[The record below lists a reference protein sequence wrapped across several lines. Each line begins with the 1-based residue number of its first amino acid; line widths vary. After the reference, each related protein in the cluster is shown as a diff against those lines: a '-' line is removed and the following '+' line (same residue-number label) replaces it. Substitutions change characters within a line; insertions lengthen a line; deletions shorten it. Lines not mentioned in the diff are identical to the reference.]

1 MNPDPNQNNN
11 QSSVPQNNTT
21 NQSSSNQS
29 SQSIVPELGNE
40 TPMSIEPIT
49 ELTTKPVTSQ
59 PEVEPFQ
66 SQAPTPSSIE
76 SKIPESIFTNTINP
90 SALDTTE
97 NSANL
102 GTLKA
107 QPETQIFE
115 KNEYKP
121 QTTSFLSQ
129 PSLNTSKVTQPL
141 SDIAT
146 SSIAP
151 NPINKTIT
159 QNTEITEKSNAVEMP
174 IVNKSILDQSPAS
187 VNFNPVEN
195 LFKTPNPE
203 VNPATTATTATT
215 TPAHTSITE
224 TTRTSNKGPNIFS
237 SVNKQTFILLG
248 AGILGVLIV
257 GVGILLISNLS
268 QTSQKTELII
278 PQENLVRETE
288 LTPTPNVS
296 KTSNQDYIIKSA
308 EVSSAIKQIT
318 TNYPVNLNNQNL
330 DKESIRIAANQI
342 ISQDE
347 KLRLLDISSA
357 ETAVLNTTITSDLK
371 EFANLH
377 DEIYLTLTQN
387 QQVTLQKRNELQARY
402 NNLKLKIENNFTKVS
417 QEVR

>member
-21 NQSSSNQS
+21 NQSSSSQS
-29 SQSIVPELGNE
+29 TQSIVPELGNE

-59 PEVEPFQ
+59 PEVVPFQ
-66 SQAPTPSSIE
+66 SQAPTPASIE

-97 NSANL
+97 NSGNL

-129 PSLNTSKVTQPL
+129 PSLNTSNVTQPL

-151 NPINKTIT
+151 NPINNTIT
-159 QNTEITEKSNAVEMP
+159 QNTEVTEKSNAVEMSSD
-174 IVNKSILDQSPAS
+174 NNSILDQSPAS

-195 LFKTPNPE
+195 LFKTTNPE
-203 VNPATTATTATT
+203 VNPATATA

-224 TTRTSNKGPNIFS
+224 TTRASNKAPNIFS

-248 AGILGVLIV
+248 AGVLGVLIV

-268 QTSQKTELII
+268 QTPQKTELVI

-288 LTPTPNVS
+288 VTPTPTPNIS